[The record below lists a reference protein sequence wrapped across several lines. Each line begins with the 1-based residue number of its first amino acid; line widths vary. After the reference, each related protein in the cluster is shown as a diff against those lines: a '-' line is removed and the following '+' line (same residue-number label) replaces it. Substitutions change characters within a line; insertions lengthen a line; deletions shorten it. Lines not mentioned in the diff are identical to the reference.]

1 MLRFI
6 LNRWWAL
13 SLVLML
19 SIAGLVALP
28 AVGRAD
34 GGGMHLGDGDPP
46 GSLNPTQSAGDP
58 DVPINT
64 GQNMWKHGASTG
76 SGRTATPA
84 IGRTGVG
91 DVTATPVQWSYTLR
105 LAMKYFRLYVLRF

>member
-19 SIAGLVALP
+19 SIAGLAAHP
-28 AVGRAD
+28 SVGRAD
-34 GGGMHLGDGDPP
+34 GGGMHMGDGSSGGLDPV
-46 GSLNPTQSAGDP
+46 QSAGDP

-64 GQNMWKHGASTG
+64 GQSLWKHGAGTG
-76 SGRTATPA
+76 SGRTASPA

-91 DVTATPVQWSYTLR
+91 DVMATPVQWGYTVR
-105 LAMKYFRLYVLRF
+105 LALKYFRLYVLRF